1 MDMTVEFQFTLH
13 EVPPHFTVQP
23 LILPEGEDIQYAL
36 LDKKGELYDAKGFRK
51 LLEKSSFARS
61 PDFTFYMTVSGKRG
75 YIKVPLPEWPVSTGY
90 MIRLFKTMGTVK
102 L

>member
-23 LILPEGEDIQYAL
+23 LIFPEGEDIQYAL
-36 LDKKGELYDAKGFRK
+36 LGKKDELYDAEEFRK
-51 LLEKSSFARS
+51 LLEKSSFTKS
-61 PDFTFYMTVSGKRG
+61 PDFTFYMIVSGKRG
-75 YIKVPLPEWPVSTGY
+75 YITVPLSEWPVSTGY
-90 MIRLFKTMGTVK
+90 MIRLFKTLGIAK